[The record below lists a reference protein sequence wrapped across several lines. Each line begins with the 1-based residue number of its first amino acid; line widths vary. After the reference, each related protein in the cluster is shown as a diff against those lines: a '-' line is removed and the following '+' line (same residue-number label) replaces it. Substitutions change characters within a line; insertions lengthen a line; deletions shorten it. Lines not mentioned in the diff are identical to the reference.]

1 MLNVVVAN
9 KLDLFGLTVSVLVG
23 ACIAD
28 IVRGRWSNW
37 RLDIAV
43 GVPGG
48 RSGEDIR
55 GALLAGG
62 LSGTYRNDVVLRGAA
77 IGAAGSLLDVEDSAS
92 LSGGHVVAFP
102 SCRICEDRCPFA
114 IGASTSPL
122 ES

>member
-9 KLDLFGLTVSVLVG
+9 KLDLLGLTVRVLVG

-62 LSGTYRNDVVLRGAA
+62 LSGTYRNDVVLRGA

-102 SCRICEDRCPFA
+102 GCRICKDGCPFA
-114 IGASTSPL
+114 MGVSTSPL